1 MIGNIEVQSRS
12 GLGTRAVA
20 RLRGQ
25 GLVPAILYGH
35 GEENICLAVKR
46 EAIDHMIKQGTKLV
60 NLSGA
65 AKDTAVLREV
75 QWDTYA
81 TEILHVDFARVSA
94 TEMVTITLPV
104 ELHGEAPGLNEGGQ
118 LRFAT
123 HELTIACPAVRIPE
137 SIRVTISSL
146 GVGQAIH
153 ASEITLP
160 EGAKMVTPG
169 EVVVVAV
176 FKPAGE
182 ATPDAAAA
190 APAT

>member
-1 MIGNIEVQSRS
+1 MIGNIEVQTRS
-12 GLGTRAVA
+12 GRGTRAMA

-35 GEENICLAVKR
+35 GEENICLVVKR
-46 EAIDHMIKQGTKLV
+46 EALDHMIKHGTRLV

-65 AKDTAVLREV
+65 AKDTAILREV

-118 LRFAT
+118 LRFPT

-137 SIRVTISSL
+137 TIRVPIGHL
-146 GVGQAIH
+146 GLGQAVH
-153 ASEITLP
+153 AGDISLP
-160 EGAKMVTPG
+160 EGAKMVTPI
-169 EVVVVAV
+169 EVVVVAIA
-176 FKPAGE
+176 KPAGE
-182 ATPDAAAA
+182 APADAAAA
-190 APAT
+190 VAAT